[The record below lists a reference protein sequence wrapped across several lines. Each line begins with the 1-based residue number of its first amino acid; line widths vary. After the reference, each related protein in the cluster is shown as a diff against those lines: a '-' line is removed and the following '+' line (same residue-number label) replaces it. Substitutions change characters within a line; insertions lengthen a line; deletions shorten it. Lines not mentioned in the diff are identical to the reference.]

1 MVEKTHQR
9 LGLILKQKLKRLV
22 SSVMLLS
29 AFLAFSPQTAQAITL
44 ISDEETEQLLYN
56 IALPFYKNANI
67 PLKPNSIYIVQDNT
81 LNAFVAD
88 GNNLFIHTG
97 TIVSASNSNELAGVI
112 AHEIGHIAG
121 GHILRGKLQAEELQ
135 QVGLAS
141 LILASAAAVTSGRGD
156 AAMAIALG
164 GQSTMLHGFTSFRT
178 DHERSADEA
187 AVKYLQETNQSPRGM
202 LNFMKKIQTSNR
214 LNGIEESPYFR
225 THPVTRERISFL
237 EQATRESKAPAPSSN
252 DEAFKRVRAK
262 LIGFLNEPEDTYRQ
276 FPSSDTSIAARYA
289 RAIADFKALNLP
301 KAIKGISSL
310 IDNEP
315 DNPYFRELKA
325 QMYMETG
332 KTQAA
337 EQEYAKAL
345 QLRPKSALFQISWS
359 QAAMENNP
367 NSAKLQTII
376 NRLNQAV
383 IHYPDPLAWLL
394 LSRAYDAKGERA
406 YSDYAAAE
414 YSLGIGAVKIAQQQ
428 ILRAQKAPNLSPQ
441 LKLKI
446 DDLHKRIST
455 ILKKDN

>member
-1 MVEKTHQR
+1 
-9 LGLILKQKLKRLV
+9 
-22 SSVMLLS
+22 
-29 AFLAFSPQTAQAITL
+29 
-44 ISDEETEQLLYN
+44 
-56 IALPFYKNANI
+56 
-67 PLKPNSIYIVQDNT
+67 
-81 LNAFVAD
+81 
-88 GNNLFIHTG
+88 
-97 TIVSASNSNELAGVI
+97 
-112 AHEIGHIAG
+112 
-121 GHILRGKLQAEELQ
+121 
-135 QVGLAS
+135 
-141 LILASAAAVTSGRGD
+141 
-156 AAMAIALG
+156 
-164 GQSTMLHGFTSFRT
+164 
-178 DHERSADEA
+178 
-187 AVKYLQETNQSPRGM
+187 
-202 LNFMKKIQTSNR
+202 
-214 LNGIEESPYFR
+214 
-225 THPVTRERISFL
+225 
-237 EQATRESKAPAPSSN
+237 
-252 DEAFKRVRAK
+252 
-262 LIGFLNEPEDTYRQ
+262 
-276 FPSSDTSIAARYA
+276 
-289 RAIADFKALNLP
+289 
-301 KAIKGISSL
+301 
-310 IDNEP
+310 
-315 DNPYFRELKA
+315 
-325 QMYMETG
+325 METG